1 MTCPTLTRTLRT
13 FGVVLLGLV
22 LAARADAQLGNMR
35 PIQIED
41 VRVGFPA
48 GALDLYKVGKWVP
61 VLVTIGP
68 PKELGGVLNGDFR
81 GAIEIES
88 RDGDGW
94 VTHLVKDNIAL
105 NKDNPRGVFQG
116 YTKLSEAGFQSV
128 NVRLVGKLGNTD
140 INLSYSYPSQAQGRF
155 TGSRGD
161 VEHDELLVVNIGN
174 SSGLSAEEP
183 DQGNRTSTSG
193 QPIQQIRRAAAPNR
207 IFELPD
213 RWYGYESVD
222 AVILTT
228 GGTFNNSLVQHLARD
243 PVKRDALEQWVL
255 QGGHLIV
262 SVGSNASMVASAA
275 DFPLEPLLPAK
286 VDRAGPNKEE
296 RLDGLRDFLQTLP
309 SNVRKSDGE
318 VRGPVAPYARLEA
331 KPGTSM
337 FTAAMVSDYTKR
349 PLIVRAPYGLGKVT
363 LIGFDTNSEA
373 FQTWS
378 SKYDFWGAV
387 FEARTITTGQQYQYN
402 YNYGRQ
408 DASLELANRIEE
420 FGDVPVISFAV
431 VAFFIAVYIILIG
444 PVDYFV
450 LKKVFKRL
458 EYTWFT
464 FPTVVLVVSLAAYF
478 GAYYLK
484 GDKLRINKVDV
495 VELDLT
501 HGRASGETWLA
512 VFSPRL
518 LNYNVDL
525 VPQGVTPPTGTPA
538 VTMSWLGRFGS
549 GARTLG
555 QAQGG
560 LFERSYNY
568 TADADGIRSLPIQVW
583 SQKSLEAR
591 WVANLDRNQ
600 MPVESQLVK
609 GKTGLKGT
617 IKSKLPKPLHGA
629 KLLFTDKVWT
639 IGTME
644 PDKAYDLDMLESRST
659 SNTQYLENQL
669 PPNLRGQQPDF
680 SGDLSKL
687 LFTVRGSE
695 GAGRETSNDY
705 LRYLNQSWRLK
716 DYSEVILIGTYVDE
730 YGDAAALSQ
739 GGTFGTKL
747 KLSGAS
753 GNDLLTGS
761 MRQCTVLRMY
771 IPTKESAQ

>member
-1 MTCPTLTRTLRT
+1 MTCSTLTRTLRT
-13 FGVVLLGLV
+13 LAVLLLGLAV
-22 LAARADAQLGNMR
+22 TVPADAQFGNTR

-68 PKELGGVLNGDFR
+68 PKELGGVLPAEFR
-81 GAIEIES
+81 GRIEIES

-94 VTHLVKDNIAL
+94 VTHLAKNNVTL
-105 NKDNPRGVFQG
+105 TKDNPRGVFQA
-116 YTKLSEAGFQSV
+116 YTKISESGFQSV
-128 NVRLVGKLGNTD
+128 TVRLVGQLGTTD
-140 INLSYSYPSQAQGRF
+140 INLTYGYPSQAQGRV
-155 TGSRGD
+155 TGSRSD
-161 VEHDELLVVNIGN
+161 VEHDELLVVNIGSSAGLTAEEGDQSTRTT
-174 SSGLSAEEP
+174 SSG
-183 DQGNRTSTSG
+183 Q
-193 QPIQQIRRAAAPNR
+193 QIQQIRRAASPNR
-207 IFELPD
+207 LFELPD
-213 RWYGYESVD
+213 RWFGYESVD
-222 AVILTT
+222 AVVLTT

-275 DFPLEPLLPAK
+275 DFPLEPLLPVK
-286 VDRAGPNKEE
+286 IDRAGPNREE
-296 RLDGLRDFLQTLP
+296 RLDGLRDFIHTLP
-309 SNVRKSDGE
+309 SNIRKSEGE
-318 VRGPVAPYARLEA
+318 IRGPSAPFARLEP
-331 KPGTSM
+331 KPGAST
-337 FTAAMVSDYTKR
+337 FTAALVSDYTKR

-363 LIGFDTNSEA
+363 VVGFDTNSEA
-373 FQTWS
+373 FQSWS
-378 SKYDFWGAV
+378 NKFDFWGAV
-387 FEARTITTGQQYQYN
+387 FEARTVTTGQYNYN

-501 HGRASGETWLA
+501 HGRAAGEAWLA

-525 VPQGVTPPTGTPA
+525 TPQGVTPPTGTPA

-560 LFERSYNY
+560 LFERSYEY
-568 TADADGIRSLPIQVW
+568 TPEADGIRNLPIQVW

-600 MPVESQLVK
+600 VPLEHELSK
-609 GKTGLKGT
+609 GKIGLQGR
-617 IKSKLPKPLHGA
+617 IKSKLPKPLKGA
-629 KLLFTDKVWT
+629 KLFFQDKSWT
-639 IGTME
+639 IGTLE
-644 PDKAYDLDMLESRST
+644 PDKAVNLDSLESRT
-659 SNTQYLENQL
+659 GFAQYLENQL
-669 PPNLRGQQPDF
+669 PAKLQGQQPDF
-680 SGDLSKL
+680 SNDLNKL
-687 LFTVRGSE
+687 MFATRSGEGS
-695 GAGRETSNDY
+695 GRETTNDY

-716 DYSEVILIGTYVDE
+716 DYGEAILIGTYVDD
-730 YGDAAALSQ
+730 YGDAGSLNQ

-747 KLSGAS
+747 KLTGAS

-761 MRQCTVLRMY
+761 MRQCTILRIY
-771 IPTKESAQ
+771 IPIKESAQ